1 MSAKKS
7 SFIHPKFGQ
16 IVIVRNAR
24 ARRIIL
30 RARPDAIYITLPIA
44 AGKQEADDALLKYGE
59 KLQQQR
65 ANISKHIDFNYSIEA
80 PLFKLSL
87 SPVEDNRFFLRKQ
100 GKIHTL
106 LCPSD
111 TNFNDSNRQQ
121 WLQKSIINCLKKCAA
136 EYLPQRL
143 QELSAE
149 RGFKFNRAS
158 TRECRT
164 RWGSCSSSG
173 NISLSIYLMLLP
185 EELIDYVILHE
196 LCHTKEMNHS
206 SRFWQLLD
214 SVTNGEAK
222 ELRNKLKKYKTS
234 I

>member
-80 PLFKLSL
+80 PLFKLRL
-87 SPVEDNRFFLRKQ
+87 SPVEGNRFLLRKQ
-100 GKIHTL
+100 GEAHTL

-214 SVTNGEAK
+214 SFTNGEAK
-222 ELRNKLKKYKTS
+222 ELRNRLKKYKTS